1 MAEGIMYTMACA
13 VGFFG
18 ALEGSEHNFMAMGAC
33 LTMAALMMVIGV
45 MFEAIKEEREKNGR

>member
-1 MAEGIMYTMACA
+1 MAEGIMYAAACA

-18 ALEGSEHNFMAMGAC
+18 VLEGSEHNYMAMGAC

-45 MFEAIKEEREKNGR
+45 MFEAIKEERTKNGR